1 MKNCAPVI
9 QMNKREISNIYL
21 GALLVICFQLTLIF
35 LIISHM
41 LSDKFKRVR
50 PDSVLIILPRFLS
63 SLMMHINVETDIRAG
78 INLMKFA
85 VNHPTKFKTAKKFD
99 YKDDP
104 TSIQIQRV
112 YLAFFLGFCQATIAM
127 VVEILVILY
136 LTSQVLLTD
145 VIMKFVALAAIV
157 RFDDMY
163 AVGLY
168 DEKIKGAASKRLPT
182 EYKRNMG
189 FYNEEERDEHN
200 AKVRDEITKKH
211 EGQTKNLGASA
222 LCKLDFHVQNP
233 RDGYKSIQFL
243 RVIHKLLRIFYVS
256 WNYYFTPFI
265 ALIVTFS

>member
-1 MKNCAPVI
+1 
-9 QMNKREISNIYL
+9 
-21 GALLVICFQLTLIF
+21 
-35 LIISHM
+35 M
-41 LSDKFKRVR
+41 LSKKFVR
-50 PDSVLIILPRFLS
+50 AVPESVLIILPRFLS

-85 VNHPTKFKTAKKFD
+85 VNHPAKFKTAKKVD

-104 TSIQIQRV
+104 TSIQVQRV

-136 LTSQVLLTD
+136 LTSQALLTD

-168 DEKIKGAASKRLPT
+168 DEKIKGAAGKRLPT

-200 AKVRDEITKKH
+200 ARVRDELAKEQ
-211 EGQTKNLGASA
+211 EGQAKNLGASA
-222 LCKLDFHVQNP
+222 LCKRDFRVPNP
-233 RDGYKSIQFL
+233 RDGYRSI
-243 RVIHKLLRIFYVS
+243 
-256 WNYYFTPFI
+256 
-265 ALIVTFS
+265 